1 MNSTANAS
9 SELGKCSI
17 LFSSKAFNI
26 GAIVA
31 LCLILLVTLAGN
43 SLIVMLVYKTPNLR
57 KPINYF
63 IVNMASSDLLF
74 TPFMCHGILA
84 RLNISW
90 IIGSQFGQ
98 AFCKLIIFLPTV
110 SSFVSIQNL
119 ILIAVDRFG
128 AVVFPLRSP
137 LIRSKLCPFFILATW
152 IVAVAVSSPY
162 VFAAKLVENSG
173 RKQCDRTAGWKEA
186 FGEFSSYQDF
196 TIVIY
201 MLFIYIPVLLLV
213 ILYSFIF
220 IILKKQ
226 VHPGEHSSNIEQQRQ
241 KRNRNVLY
249 MSIAIISVFV
259 FCWLPFTT
267 NKLILVYRSSSTH
280 SSCSFLLYYHVTF
293 YIAAANFAFNPI
305 ICFTFSSNYRLGLK
319 RLISSSS
326 SVQQ

>member
-1 MNSTANAS
+1 MNSSANAS
-9 SELGKCSI
+9 SEFGKCYI

-26 GAIVA
+26 GGVVA

-63 IVNMASSDLLF
+63 IANMASSDLLCIL
-74 TPFMCHGILA
+74 FMCHWILA

-90 IIGSQFGQ
+90 IIGSQFGK
-98 AFCKLIIFLPTV
+98 AFCKLISFLPTV

-152 IVAVAVSSPY
+152 VVAVAVSSPFF
-162 VFAAKLVENSG
+162 FAAKLVENSG
-173 RKQCDRTAGWKEA
+173 RKQCDRNAGWKEA

-196 TIVIY
+196 TIVIFT
-201 MLFIYIPVLLLV
+201 LFIYIPVLLLV

-220 IILKKQ
+220 IKLKAQ

-241 KRNRNVLY
+241 RRNRNVLH
-249 MSIAIISVFV
+249 MSTAIISVFV
-259 FCWLPFTT
+259 FCWLPFIT
-267 NKLILVYRSSSTH
+267 NILIDNYRSS
-280 SSCSFLLYYHVTF
+280 FLYFPVVSG
-293 YIAAANFAFNPI
+293 
-305 ICFTFSSNYRLGLK
+305 FTIMSPLM
-319 RLISSSS
+319 
-326 SVQQ
+326 

>member
-9 SELGKCSI
+9 SEIGKCSS

-26 GAIVA
+26 GGIVA

-63 IVNMASSDLLF
+63 IANMASSDLLF
-74 TPFMCHGILA
+74 ILYMCHGILA
-84 RLNISW
+84 RLNISV
-90 IIGSQFGQ
+90 GQ
-98 AFCKLIIFLPTV
+98 AFCKLISFLPAV
-110 SSFVSIQNL
+110 STFTSIQNL

-152 IVAVAVSSPY
+152 VVAVAVSSPY
-162 VFAAKLVENSG
+162 LFAVKLVENSG
-173 RKQCDRTAGWKEA
+173 RKQCDPNAGWKEA
-186 FGEFSSYQDF
+186 FGESSSYPEF
-196 TIVIY
+196 KLVIY
-201 MLFIYIPVLLLV
+201 ILFIYIPVLLLV

-220 IILKKQ
+220 IKLKEQ

-241 KRNRNVLY
+241 RRNRNVLN

-259 FCWLPFTT
+259 FCWLPFITS
-267 NKLILVYRSSSTH
+267 KLILVYRSSSTH
-280 SSCSFLLYYHVTF
+280 FSCSFSHDYHVTY
-293 YIAAANFAFNPI
+293 YIAAAYFALNPI

-319 RLISSSS
+319 RLINSSSG
-326 SVQQ
+326 VQK

>member
-9 SELGKCSI
+9 SEFGKCSI

-26 GAIVA
+26 GGIVA

-43 SLIVMLVYKTPNLR
+43 SLIVLLVYKTPNLR

-63 IVNMASSDLLF
+63 IANMASSDLLF
-74 TPFMCHGILA
+74 IPFMCHGILA

-98 AFCKLIIFLPTV
+98 AFCKLISFLPAV
-110 SSFVSIQNL
+110 STFTSIQNL
-119 ILIAVDRFG
+119 ILIAVDRLG

-152 IVAVAVSSPY
+152 IVALAVSSPLF
-162 VFAAKLVENSG
+162 FAAKLVENSG
-173 RKQCDRTAGWKEA
+173 RKQCDSTAGWKEA
-186 FGEFSSYQDF
+186 FGESSSYPEF
-196 TIVIY
+196 KLVIY
-201 MLFIYIPVLLLV
+201 ILFIYIPVLLLV

-220 IILKKQ
+220 IKLKEQ

-241 KRNRNVLY
+241 RRNRNVLH

-259 FCWLPFTT
+259 FCWLPFIT
-267 NKLILVYRSSSTH
+267 NELILVYRSSSTH
-280 SSCSFLLYYHVTF
+280 FSCSFSLYYEVTF
-293 YIAAANFAFNPI
+293 CIVDAYVALNPI

>member
-9 SELGKCSI
+9 SEIGKCSS

-26 GAIVA
+26 GGIVA

-63 IVNMASSDLLF
+63 IANMASSDLLF
-74 TPFMCHGILA
+74 IPFMCHGILA

-98 AFCKLIIFLPTV
+98 AFCKLISFLPAV
-110 SSFVSIQNL
+110 STFTSIQNL

-173 RKQCDRTAGWKEA
+173 RKQCDRNAGWKEA

-201 MLFIYIPVLLLV
+201 IWFIYIPVLLLV

-220 IILKKQ
+220 MKLKAQ

-241 KRNRNVLY
+241 RRNRNALH

-259 FCWLPFTT
+259 FCWLPFIT
-267 NKLILVYRSSSTH
+267 NILIINYRSSFIYF
-280 SSCSFLLYYHVTF
+280 SCTFWLYYRVTS
-293 YIAAANFAFNPI
+293 YVAAANCAFNPI
-305 ICFTFSSNYRLGLK
+305 ICFAFSSNYRFGLK
-319 RLISSSS
+319 RLINNSTG
-326 SVQQ
+326 VQQ